1 MKGSISSNA
10 VDRFKSKG
18 TRSSLKGHSKRTRW
32 ALEGHLGTQGTYA
45 LGNLRHWGTRRVL

>member
-18 TRSSLKGHSKRTRW
+18 TRSALKGNSKRTRW
-32 ALEGHLGTQGTYA
+32 ALEGYLDTQGTSA
-45 LGNLRHWGTRRVL
+45 LGNLRHWGTRRAL

>member
-18 TRSSLKGHSKRTRW
+18 TRSALKGNSKKTRW
-32 ALEGHLGTQGTYA
+32 ALEGFLNTQGT
-45 LGNLRHWGTRRVL
+45 